1 MADYTMIAAVTQAL
15 QALVQDAVR
24 SVPGATV
31 RTARPDRL
39 LAHEQTSGTV
49 NIFLYQIV
57 PNAQWRNSDLP
68 TRSAEGIL
76 VQRPR
81 VALDL
86 YYLISF
92 YGEDR
97 DQVPQILAGITASAL
112 HIQPALTAQ
121 PFSGNGAPP
130 SPPADSPESAEL
142 VMFYPV
148 TLNLEE
154 LSKIWLIF
162 QAPYALSIAYR
173 ASVVFI
179 DADLDPITI
188 PLVQRSSLVVMPI
201 GAQKAGVP

>member
-1 MADYTMIAAVTQAL
+1 MADYTMIAAVTQTL

-39 LAHEQTSGTV
+39 LSHEQTSGTV

-68 TRSAEGIL
+68 TRNAEGIL
-76 VQRPR
+76 IQRPR

-97 DQVPQILAGITASAL
+97 DQVPQVLAGITASAL
-112 HIQPALTAQ
+112 HIQPALATQ
-121 PFSGNGAPP
+121 PFSGNGAPA
-130 SPPADSPESAEL
+130 SPPADPAESAEL
-142 VMFYPV
+142 ITFYPV

-179 DADLDPITI
+179 DADLEPVTI
-188 PLVQRSSLVVMPI
+188 PLVRRSSLAVMPI
-201 GAQKAGVP
+201 GAQKASVP